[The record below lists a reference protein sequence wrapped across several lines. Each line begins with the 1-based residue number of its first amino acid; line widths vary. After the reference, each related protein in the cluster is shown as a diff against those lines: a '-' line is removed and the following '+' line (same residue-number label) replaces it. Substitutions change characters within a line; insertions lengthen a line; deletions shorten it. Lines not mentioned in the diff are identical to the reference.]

1 LQIFNK
7 KLFPDLQIQATK
19 PTCISPLFGASKSFL
34 IKELFEKEKQIV
46 VLLSSTQ
53 LVLEMNV
60 ELNILDLSEHLLTI
74 TELKTETLQEKLTE
88 LSKREKF
95 ILLSTYE
102 LLTCTLPSKQVVQQN
117 TTKITVGGSLTYGDL
132 IEYFNLLN
140 YNRDKFVEDPG
151 DFSVRGAIIDFW
163 SYSEKMPVRIEFD
176 GDFIESIRF
185 FDPESQRSIEKTIEV
200 TIAGSL
206 EQGGQSALG
215 GAVGNQQ
222 SDIFEYLTNPV
233 FLASSYE
240 LSNLGRENSTNN
252 FSISRE
258 EKADDEF
265 NDILNELEITQPAND
280 DKPPTTNHQLIN
292 VQSTSA
298 RWIIEEEIG
307 ISENKIELGF
317 AEAPV
322 IKSNYKILLNTLL
335 QFEKED
341 YKIFIAAEND
351 LQTNRLNELLSEL
364 SDEISTFIDE
374 GKIKIFSLAVKNG
387 FINKKEKV
395 LLLTDYQ
402 MFGKPYRTK
411 LPSHKPL
418 KKNRNKEFASIKP
431 GDFVVHEEF
440 GIGRY
445 GGLETIKI
453 GEAEQESMK
462 LFYSDGGVVYVN
474 LNYLHLVKKYSS
486 KEGITPSLSTL
497 GSSDWS
503 NTKKKT
509 KKKIKEAARELIVLY
524 AKRKAAIGFAFSDDS
539 VWQKELEASFIY
551 EDTPDQA
558 KVTEEVKQD
567 MHAVSPM
574 DRLVCGDVGFGKTE
588 IAVRAAFKAVQD
600 GKQVALLVPTTI
612 LAEQHYNTFV
622 DRLSQFPVKIA
633 ALSRFQTKAQQKEIV
648 EQLAQS
654 KVDIVIGTHRL
665 LSKDI
670 KFNDLGLLII
680 DEEHRFGVMVKE
692 KLKALKVNVDTLT
705 LTATPIPRTLNLSL
719 LGARDLSIIAT
730 PPPNRQP
737 IYTIVST
744 FDMTK
749 VKTWILNELH
759 RKGQI
764 YFVHDRVQ
772 SIEKFAAYLH
782 RFMPEI
788 KIGIAHGQMKPAKL
802 EEIIHGFL
810 NRKFDVLL
818 STKIIES
825 GIDIPNVNTMI
836 INRADRFGLAELHQ
850 LRGRVGRSD
859 RQAYAYFLVPSMEG
873 INKKALRRLQAIEEF
888 SDIGSGFNLAMRD
901 LEIRGAGNLLGTE
914 QSGFINDVGFDL
926 FVKMINEAVE
936 ELKYEEFKEVF
947 DNLPKPQERTDP
959 TIDAYFEIGIPTA
972 FMPDQMDR
980 LSFYTALFGVKKLN
994 EIEEI
999 KEEMVDR
1006 FGDLPILVRRL
1017 MAMAMLKYFASRAL
1031 FERVII
1037 QRKSIFLI
1045 LPKGAKQDYYEIRFI
1060 EMMRF
1065 ILEKYKETVKFQQQ
1079 KDSMKLVI
1087 ENRFESPEKTIE
1099 FLIKFDK
1106 EIAELFGNLDT

>member
-1 LQIFNK
+1 LQIFN
-7 KLFPDLQIQATK
+7 KLFPDLQFQAAK
-19 PTCISPLFGASKSFL
+19 SIFISPLWGASKSFF
-34 IKELFEKEKQIV
+34 IKELFQKENQLV
-46 VLLSSTQ
+46 VLLPNEQS
-53 LVLEMNV
+53 VLEMNV
-60 ELNILDLSEHLLTI
+60 ELSILDLSNFLLPI
-74 TELKTETLQEKLTE
+74 TEFKTETLQEKLTE

-95 ILLSTYE
+95 ILISTYG
-102 LLTCTLPSKQVVQQN
+102 LLACKLPSKQVIQQN
-117 TTKITVGGSLTYGDL
+117 TTKIAVGGSLTYSDL

-163 SYSEKMPVRIEFD
+163 SFSEKMPVRIEFD

-200 TIAGSL
+200 TIAGSI
-206 EQGGQSALG
+206 EQSSTSED
-215 GAVGNQQ
+215 VT
-222 SDIFEYLTNPV
+222 IFEYLTNPV
-233 FLASSYE
+233 ILASSYE
-240 LSNLGRENSTNN
+240 LSNLGRNNSPQNS
-252 FSISRE
+252 SITKE
-258 EKADDEF
+258 EKTDDEF
-265 NDILNELEITQPAND
+265 TDILNELEITELTND
-280 DKPPTTNHQLIN
+280 GNQPTTNHHQQTIS
-292 VQSTSA
+292 STAA
-298 RWIIEEEIG
+298 RWIIEEELG
-307 ISENKIELGF
+307 SSEHKIELGF

-335 QFEKED
+335 QFEKEG
-341 YKIFIAAEND
+341 YKIFIAAENE

-364 SDEISTFIDE
+364 SEEISTFIDN
-374 GKIKIFSLAVKNG
+374 GKIKIISLAVKDG
-387 FINKKEKV
+387 FINKKEKI
-395 LLLTDYQ
+395 LLFTDYQ
-402 MFGKPYRTK
+402 LFGKPYRTK
-411 LPSHKPL
+411 LPSHKPV

-440 GIGRY
+440 GIGKY

-462 LFYSDGGVVYVN
+462 LFYNDGGVVYVN

-524 AKRKAAIGFAFSDDS
+524 AKRKAAHGFAFSDDS
-539 VWQKELEASFIY
+539 VWQKELEASFLY

-567 MHAVSPM
+567 MRAISPM

-622 DRLSQFPVKIA
+622 DRLSQFPVKVA

-648 EQLAQS
+648 EQLADS
-654 KVDIVIGTHRL
+654 KVDIIIGTHRL

-670 KFNDLGLLII
+670 KFKDLGLLII

-744 FDMTK
+744 FDMAK
-749 VKTWILNELH
+749 VKTWIMNELY
-759 RKGQI
+759 RNGQV

-772 SIEKFAAYLH
+772 SIEKFAGYLL
-782 RFMPEI
+782 RYMPEV
-788 KIGIAHGQMKPAKL
+788 KIGIAHGQMKPAQL

-947 DNLPKPQERTDP
+947 ENLPKPQERTDP
-959 TIDAYFEIGIPTA
+959 TIDAYFEIGIPNA
-972 FMPDQMDR
+972 YMPDQMDR
-980 LSFYTALFGVKKLN
+980 LSFYTVLFGVKNLN
-994 EIEEI
+994 ELEEI
-999 KEEMVDR
+999 KEEMLDR
-1006 FGDLPILVRRL
+1006 FGELPILVRRL
-1017 MAMAMLKYFASRAL
+1017 LAMAMLKYFASRAL

-1037 QRKSIFLI
+1037 QRKNIFLI
-1045 LPKGAKQDYYEIRFI
+1045 LPKGAKQDYYQIRFV
-1060 EMMRF
+1060 EMMRY
-1065 ILEKYKETVKFQQQ
+1065 ILEHYNNRVKFQQQ

-1087 ENRFESPEKTIE
+1087 ENKFKSPEEAVE
-1099 FLIKFDK
+1099 FLIKFSK
-1106 EIAELFGNLDT
+1106 EIAELFGNL